1 MVKLRLSIMM
11 FAQYFAWGVWFV
23 PLGAYMS
30 KGLHFD
36 TIIGAA
42 YGMAGVATI
51 LSTLFVG
58 MIADRFVA
66 AEKLLGI
73 LSILAGAALL
83 WVSTIRTSP
92 SLFLFGCLLHFI
104 FYASTIPL
112 ATAIAFNAMTDV
124 GKEFPGIRVW
134 GTVGWIV
141 AGLLVGIVAGAAQ
154 TAMPMWIAAGIY
166 IALGL
171 YAFILPNTPPRATGR
186 VVSLPA
192 LFGLDVILR
201 HREPALWIFIACTL
215 TLMIPR
221 SFYDTYANA
230 FFADK
235 DLHLTL
241 LGIRFEATGI
251 QTAGQI
257 FESLI
262 LVSLPFLLGR
272 LGIKHVLMIG
282 MGAWGVRFLL
292 FAFGYQGGSV
302 IMPMVLLGII
312 IHGVCYDFL
321 IVSGQIYVD
330 RKFDAEARSRAQSFF
345 NLITQGI
352 GVVVGSNI
360 AGVVYA
366 MNVEVGGGHDW
377 KTIWIVPAVIACVAM
392 LLFAFTFRETPG
404 AQRADQADAR
414 LPVREPG
421 NTRG

>member
-11 FAQYFAWGVWFV
+11 FAQYFAWGVWLV
-23 PLGAYMS
+23 PLGTYMS
-30 KGLHFD
+30 KGLGFD

-42 YGMAGVATI
+42 YGMVGIATV

-58 MIADRFVA
+58 MIADRFMA

-83 WVSTIRTSP
+83 WVSTVTTSP
-92 SLFLFGCLLHFI
+92 SLFLFGLLLHFL

-112 ATAIAFNAMTDV
+112 ATAIAFNAIGDI
-124 GKEFPGIRVW
+124 GREFPAVRVW
-134 GTVGWIV
+134 GTIGWIV
-141 AGLLVGIVAGAAQ
+141 AGLLVGLIAGAAQ
-154 TAMPMWIAAGIY
+154 TALPMRMAAGVY
-166 IALGL
+166 LALGL
-171 YAFILPNTPPRATGR
+171 YAFTLPATPPRARGR
-186 VVSLPA
+186 VVSVSA
-192 LFGLDVILR
+192 IFGLDVILR
-201 HREPALWIFIACTL
+201 HRETAFWIFIACTL
-215 TLMIPR
+215 ALMIPR

-241 LGIRFEATGI
+241 FGARIEATGI

-262 LVSLPFLLGR
+262 LISLPFLLGR
-272 LGIKHVLMIG
+272 LGIKRVLVIG
-282 MGAWGVRFLL
+282 MGAWAVRFLL
-292 FAFGYQGGSV
+292 FGFGYQGTTA

-352 GVVVGSNI
+352 GIVIGSNI
-360 AGVVYA
+360 AGMVYGA
-366 MNVEVGGGHDW
+366 NIGADGSHDW
-377 KTIWIVPAVIACVAM
+377 RAIWIVPAVIAFVAM
-392 LLFAFTFRETPG
+392 LLFALTFREKIAEAP
-404 AQRADQADAR
+404 Q
-414 LPVREPG
+414 V
-421 NTRG
+421 